1 MRWHNTFVMCQRK
14 EKINIM
20 KFKKALGVFAVL
32 LALTVVGCNTSSGD
46 GSASKKPSTQSSS
59 ALPAIKVT
67 AAGDKKTLEV
77 DETVQLSA
85 DIAGVTWESSAT
97 SVATVNGE
105 GLVTAVGA
113 GSAKISAKKD
123 GYKDGSISITVNKP
137 ANPLLTPL
145 VRNYTEGA
153 AQTSTTNKE
162 YIPLEDAAAG
172 KVGVKISIQNWEL
185 PTFEGVDSTSKL
197 ASDGGI
203 EPKNEHSAFIGFR
216 IKAPKAGNYQLVL
229 RGKGSSSGD
238 GKTLNDRAFA
248 VKVNGQDVEIEGDR
262 EPINSTAHTDFVAA
276 PTIALRG
283 TEEDVVSISC
293 SDYRIKFD
301 TASFVLFNE
310 I

>member
-1 MRWHNTFVMCQRK
+1 
-14 EKINIM
+14 M
-20 KFKKALGVFAVL
+20 KMKKGLGALVIL
-32 LALTVVGCNTSSGD
+32 LALTAVACNSTPASSGN
-46 GSASKKPSTQSSS
+46 GQKSSNQVSSTSV
-59 ALPAIKVT
+59 LPAIKVT
-67 AAGDKKTLEV
+67 AADNKKTLEV
-77 DETVQLSA
+77 DETVKLTA
-85 DIAGVTWESSAT
+85 DVEGVTWESSNTA
-97 SVATVNGE
+97 VATVDQE
-105 GLVTAVGA
+105 GNVTAVGA
-113 GSAKISAKKD
+113 GTAKISAKKD
-123 GYKDGSISITVNKP
+123 GYKAGEISITVNKP

-153 AQTSTTNKE
+153 AQTNTSGKE
-162 YIPLEDAAAG
+162 YIPLEDATAG

-185 PTFEGVDSTSKL
+185 PTFEGVDATSKL

-276 PTIALRG
+276 PTLALSG
-283 TEEDVVSISC
+283 VEEDVVSISC

>member
-1 MRWHNTFVMCQRK
+1 
-14 EKINIM
+14 M
-20 KFKKALGVFAVL
+20 KMKKGLGALVIL
-32 LALTVVGCNTSSGD
+32 LALTAVACNSTPASSGN
-46 GSASKKPSTQSSS
+46 GQKSSNQVSSTS

-67 AAGDKKTLEV
+67 AADNKKTLEV
-77 DETVQLSA
+77 DETVKLTA
-85 DIAGVTWESSAT
+85 DVEGVTWESSNTA
-97 SVATVNGE
+97 VATVDQE
-105 GLVTAVGA
+105 GTVTAVGA
-113 GSAKISAKKD
+113 GTAKISAKKD
-123 GYKDGSISITVNKP
+123 GYKAGEISITVNKP

-153 AQTSTTNKE
+153 AQTNTSGKE
-162 YIPLEDAAAG
+162 YIPLEDATAG

-185 PTFEGVDSTSKL
+185 PTFEGVDATSKL
-197 ASDGGI
+197 ATDGGI

-276 PTIALRG
+276 PTLALSG
-283 TEEDVVSISC
+283 VEEDVVAISC